1 MRMMQLSRSLGEQ
14 NVVGW
19 NSAEVGGV
27 VKSAGRVLRIL
38 ELFDVLRREAPVS
51 EVSELLD
58 LPQSSTSVLLRSMVL
73 LGYLQ
78 FNPNTRAFS
87 PTTRVAL
94 LGNWVNGA
102 MISEGLLMRLLQR
115 VNARTNQ
122 AVVVAVRN
130 QIWSEYIHIAQSTNP
145 VRLFVVKGSRRPL
158 IRSGTG
164 LMLLA
169 DLPDP
174 VIKRIAMRT
183 NAEAPDGQPRN
194 CIQSLMQQVEEVRS
208 QGWAATFNTITK
220 GGGMIAMRLPKVAN
234 EEQLV
239 VGLPGLTE
247 HLKANQE
254 AYLDVLREETARYL
268 EWRNSNEM
276 AHDQWHPS
284 QSGPS
289 IPPAM
294 AATTGASC
302 V

>member
-1 MRMMQLSRSLGEQ
+1 MHLRQLSRSLGEQ

-19 NSAEVGGV
+19 NSVEATGV

-51 EVSELLD
+51 EVSELLN
-58 LPQSSTSVLLRSMVL
+58 LPQSSTSVLLRSMVVM
-73 LGYLQ
+73 GYLQ
-78 FNPNTRAFS
+78 FNPKTRAFS

-102 MISEGLLMRLLQR
+102 MISDGLLMRLLQR

-130 QIWSEYIHIAQSTNP
+130 QIWSEYIHVVQSTNP

-169 DLPDP
+169 SLPDAD
-174 VIKRIAMRT
+174 IKRIAMRT
-183 NAEAPDGQPRN
+183 NAESDVGQPRD
-194 CIQSLMQQVEEVRS
+194 CIQTLIQQVEVVRQ

-220 GGGMIAMRLPKVAN
+220 GGGMIATCLPQVGD
-234 EEQLV
+234 EESLV
-239 VGLPGLTE
+239 VGVPGSTDNLR
-247 HLKANQE
+247 ANLDM
-254 AYLDVLREETARYL
+254 YLDVLREETARYA
-268 EWRNSNEM
+268 EWRNSN
-276 AHDQWHPS
+276 
-284 QSGPS
+284 G
-289 IPPAM
+289 
-294 AATTGASC
+294 AANSEFPN
-302 V
+302 